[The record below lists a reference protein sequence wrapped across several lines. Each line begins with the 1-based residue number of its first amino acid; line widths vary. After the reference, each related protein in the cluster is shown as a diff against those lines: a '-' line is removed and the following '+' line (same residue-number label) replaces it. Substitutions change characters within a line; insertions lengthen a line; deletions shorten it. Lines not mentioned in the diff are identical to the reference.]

1 MIGLLTPVF
10 MERSASGT
18 FLVFAAAC
26 FAGYIWSTYCVP
38 ETANVSLE
46 EIDAVFGSSAGQEDV
61 DLKRQVSAPSLG
73 CSLCPQN
80 SMCPRLFRSKSIS
93 DCTTSFSGGLL
104 GLTMTALISAR
115 YFSIFRIYDFY
126 RVDIPIGRISIC
138 NIRRINLAIHV
149 VLSMKHVLLSLN
161 RES

>member
-61 DLKRQVSAPSLG
+61 DLKRQVSASSPGSPRCL
-73 CSLCPQN
+73 QN
-80 SMCPRLFRSKSIS
+80 SMFSPLCRSKSIS

-115 YFSIFRIYDFY
+115 SFLDFSY
-126 RVDIPIGRISIC
+126 
-138 NIRRINLAIHV
+138 L
-149 VLSMKHVLLSLN
+149 
-161 RES
+161 